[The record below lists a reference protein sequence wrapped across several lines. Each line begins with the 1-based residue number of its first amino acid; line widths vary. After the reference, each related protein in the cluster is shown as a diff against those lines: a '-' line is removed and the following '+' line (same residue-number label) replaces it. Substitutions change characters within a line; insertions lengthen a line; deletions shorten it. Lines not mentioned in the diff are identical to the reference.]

1 MTATFDALSAFSER
15 NMTLADTAPLAEPAA
30 PLAEPRTSLR
40 ERKKLATRRSL
51 RRHALDL
58 VARRGFIHVTVEDIA
73 EAADVS
79 PRTFFNYFPSKEA
92 ALFGADPERIARMRE
107 RVVHQA
113 PGESALSA
121 LRQVLVAEARMITDE
136 LGELGGDPLDMLRRM
151 KVVRADPHLRA
162 AQSAHMANIE
172 CALAEAIAERL
183 GTDLARDPYP
193 GLLASVAGAVIRAT
207 TVFWASSGGSVP
219 LDQLTERAFQALAGG
234 LPENCSL
241 RQVTVT
247 PAPGKDDA

>member
-1 MTATFDALSAFSER
+1 
-15 NMTLADTAPLAEPAA
+15 
-30 PLAEPRTSLR
+30 
-40 ERKKLATRRSL
+40 
-51 RRHALDL
+51 
-58 VARRGFIHVTVEDIA
+58 
-73 EAADVS
+73 
-79 PRTFFNYFPSKEA
+79 
-92 ALFGADPERIARMRE
+92 
-107 RVVHQA
+107 
-113 PGESALSA
+113 
-121 LRQVLVAEARMITDE
+121 
-136 LGELGGDPLDMLRRM
+136 MLRRM

>member
-1 MTATFDALSAFSER
+1 MECNVDLTATFDALPAFSER
-15 NMTLADTAPLAEPAA
+15 NMTLADAA
-30 PLAEPRTSLR
+30 PVAEPRTSLR

-58 VARRGFIHVTVEDIA
+58 IAERGFAHVTVEDIA

-107 RVVHQA
+107 RVLLEA
-113 PGESALSA
+113 PGEPALSA
-121 LRQVLVAEARMITDE
+121 LRQVLVAEAQIVTHE
-136 LGELGGDPLDMLRRM
+136 LGELGGNPTEMLRRM

-172 CALAEAIAERL
+172 CALSEALAERL
-183 GTDLARDPYP
+183 GTDPARDPYP
-193 GLLASVAGAVIRAT
+193 GLLASIASAVIRAT
-207 TVFWASSGGSVP
+207 TVFWAHSGASVP
-219 LDQLTERAFQALAGG
+219 LDQLTDTAFGALSDG
-234 LPENCSL
+234 LPEHCSL
-241 RQVTVT
+241 RHVFTT
-247 PAPGKDDA
+247 AAPGKDEE